1 MSDSAKKQLTAEEQ
15 QFLTSP
21 AGYSQFVKGLA
32 SAPAGFKLP
41 QTQVRLLIDQLQA
54 LNNASAVATSRP
66 SAHGVGSGGG
76 ATLIARP
83 SPVRRMRWRRRWPR

>member
-32 SAPAGFKLP
+32 SAPAGF
-41 QTQVRLLIDQLQA
+41 R
-54 LNNASAVATSRP
+54 
-66 SAHGVGSGGG
+66 H
-76 ATLIARP
+76 
-83 SPVRRMRWRRRWPR
+83 